1 MRVLFSI
8 IGLLVVVAI
17 VGMLVKT
24 QLTTSTPHPSTPA
37 IDTTIDATAIDASL
51 DQLHKAQ
58 GSGNPKAV
66 QDAYKKA
73 LDETLK
79 TQQEKLKN
87 IENSAVAE

>member
-37 IDTTIDATAIDASL
+37 IDTTTTNAPNTHL
-51 DQLHKAQ
+51 EQLQKAQ
-58 GSGNPKAV
+58 NSGNPKAV

-79 TQQEKLKN
+79 AQQEKLEN